1 MRRPSLFITLAEGLL
16 TIIVLA
22 AGLYTL
28 VFAMSAGAIA
38 LGAAP

>member
-1 MRRPSLFITLAEGLL
+1 MRRPSALLTLAQGAL
-16 TIIVLA
+16 TIVVLA

-38 LGAAP
+38 LGAAQ